1 MKKFP
6 RLGLACLLLAVF
18 LTQHSVS
25 AQQIILIN
33 GEPTEVILSAENI
46 KSIVTSQLKNY
57 MEEYG
62 QEVDDNFVKSLVHIP
77 TLEEKENNKPI
88 DLSAS
93 SSRKKSFQEVKDE
106 AMVLAYYPE
115 REK

>member
-1 MKKFP
+1 M
-6 RLGLACLLLAVF
+6 
-18 LTQHSVS
+18 
-25 AQQIILIN
+25 
-33 GEPTEVILSAENI
+33 
-46 KSIVTSQLKNY
+46 
-57 MEEYG
+57 
-62 QEVDDNFVKSLVHIP
+62 VHIP